1 MTSVFWIPSYEIIII
16 KVSTVMMLFKIIIW
30 ETRTIEITRFFSR
43 RYHGMG

>member
-30 ETRTIEITRFFSR
+30 ETWIIEITRFFSR
-43 RYHGMG
+43 GYRGMG